1 MFNNNFNRSSNLNSP
16 ICSIRVNFYNNL
28 KLINVLYYTL
38 LNYIESQEQQIK

>member
-1 MFNNNFNRSSNLNSP
+1 MFNNNFNRSSNLNSS
-16 ICSIRVNFYNNL
+16 ICFIRVNFYNNL